1 MKSEIER
8 LSFPDAPAPQ
18 GAYSPAVRAG
28 DYLFISGQGSI
39 DPATNQFSFGDIRHE
54 THIVLSNIRK
64 ILEGCGS
71 SMSEVIN
78 CSVFLADARDFAEMN
93 KIYATFWEPG
103 HYPARTT
110 VQAVLVEPQMKIEI
124 SCTAYSPRR
133 RS

>member
-1 MKSEIER
+1 MNSEIER

-28 DYLFISGQGSI
+28 DYLFISGQGPI